1 MIRRREQ
8 IVALINEEGQI
19 SFSKLKESFP
29 DISDMTLRTD
39 LKYLD
44 EMGKV
49 IRIHGGARSVE
60 TLAGTDGLYLARATR
75 KQSEKLE
82 IAQKAVNLLPHNA
95 TLFIDSGSTTTLFC
109 RTLPDAAYEIYTC
122 GISCATELSRLSQPK
137 VHLLGGEM
145 NRYSLS
151 VAGPQA
157 VLQAQNYHFD
167 ICILGTT
174 SFSPEFGFSCE
185 SEADCFLKRIALSH
199 TRHVMVLMDSG
210 KYGLINTHRICTAEQ
225 IDILV
230 SDHQLSQ
237 EQKQFFTAKGISVY

>member
-95 TLFIDSGSTTTLFC
+95 TLFIDSGSTTTLFVV
-109 RTLPDAAYEIYTC
+109 RF
-122 GISCATELSRLSQPK
+122 RMQPMK
-137 VHLLGGEM
+137 YIPVV
-145 NRYSLS
+145 S
-151 VAGPQA
+151 VVQ
-157 VLQAQNYHFD
+157 QNYPDCHSQK
-167 ICILGTT
+167 CI
-174 SFSPEFGFSCE
+174 
-185 SEADCFLKRIALSH
+185 
-199 TRHVMVLMDSG
+199 
-210 KYGLINTHRICTAEQ
+210 Y
-225 IDILV
+225 
-230 SDHQLSQ
+230 
-237 EQKQFFTAKGISVY
+237 

>member
-1 MIRRREQ
+1 
-8 IVALINEEGQI
+8 
-19 SFSKLKESFP
+19 
-29 DISDMTLRTD
+29 
-39 LKYLD
+39 
-44 EMGKV
+44 
-49 IRIHGGARSVE
+49 
-60 TLAGTDGLYLARATR
+60 
-75 KQSEKLE
+75 
-82 IAQKAVNLLPHNA
+82 
-95 TLFIDSGSTTTLFC
+95 
-109 RTLPDAAYEIYTC
+109 
-122 GISCATELSRLSQPK
+122 
-137 VHLLGGEM
+137 M

-199 TRHVMVLMDSG
+199 SRHVMVLMDSG

-237 EQKQFFTAKGISVY
+237 EQKQFSQQREFLYTNLFVKQGRCITHYVQRLSFLPALLPHKAAHSPDSAGSLLW

>member
-122 GISCATELSRLSQPK
+122 GISCATELSRL
-137 VHLLGGEM
+137 
-145 NRYSLS
+145 
-151 VAGPQA
+151 
-157 VLQAQNYHFD
+157 
-167 ICILGTT
+167 
-174 SFSPEFGFSCE
+174 
-185 SEADCFLKRIALSH
+185 
-199 TRHVMVLMDSG
+199 
-210 KYGLINTHRICTAEQ
+210 
-225 IDILV
+225 
-230 SDHQLSQ
+230 
-237 EQKQFFTAKGISVY
+237 

>member
-167 ICILGTT
+167 IFIL
-174 SFSPEFGFSCE
+174 
-185 SEADCFLKRIALSH
+185 
-199 TRHVMVLMDSG
+199 
-210 KYGLINTHRICTAEQ
+210 
-225 IDILV
+225 
-230 SDHQLSQ
+230 
-237 EQKQFFTAKGISVY
+237 